1 MKIAVVGSG
10 ISGLS
15 AAYYLSKKHHVDLF
29 EKEDHFGGHS
39 HTIDLMFGEKKVSVD
54 IGFIVF
60 NFQTY
65 PNLIKFF
72 EENKIDIEKSNMS
85 FSVSVDNSNF
95 EYEVVD
101 NIDTEF
107 LKSKIKD
114 CDGISIRTAK
124 LSGDVIEAANN
135 LKIIS
140 RHGVGYDNIDL
151 EVSKKKDITLAITA
165 TANAVAVAEHVMF
178 MILNISKRGS
188 MYDDTVKSGKFNERN
203 KLPKTVELW
212 NKNILIAGFGRI
224 GQALIKR
231 CLGFEMN
238 VFVFD
243 PFVPKEF
250 IEKRGGTKVD
260 NLSEASKDMDA
271 MSLHIPLNDET
282 KNIINYELLKS
293 MKKNCII
300 INAARGGIVN
310 EVDLDRALN
319 ENLIFGAGLDVFE
332 TEPPAE
338 NNPLLKNKK
347 VFLSPHTAAFTE
359 ECMTR
364 MGKETIQNII
374 DFFDRKLQK
383 SKIVNL

>member
-1 MKIAVVGSG
+1 MKKILIIQPIHEEG
-10 ISGLS
+10 I
-15 AAYYLSKKHHVDLF
+15 
-29 EKEDHFGGHS
+29 
-39 HTIDLMFGEKKVSVD
+39 
-54 IGFIVF
+54 
-60 NFQTY
+60 
-65 PNLIKFF
+65 NLLK
-72 EENKIDIEKSNMS
+72 N
-85 FSVSVDNSNF
+85 NSNF

-101 NIDTEF
+101 NVDTEF

-243 PFVPKEF
+243 PFVSKEF

-260 NLSEASKDMDA
+260 NLSETSKDMDA

-364 MGKETIQNII
+364 MGKETIQNIF
-374 DFFDRKLQK
+374 DFFDGNLENSKKVKL
-383 SKIVNL
+383 

>member
-1 MKIAVVGSG
+1 MKKILVIQPIHEEG
-10 ISGLS
+10 I
-15 AAYYLSKKHHVDLF
+15 
-29 EKEDHFGGHS
+29 
-39 HTIDLMFGEKKVSVD
+39 
-54 IGFIVF
+54 
-60 NFQTY
+60 
-65 PNLIKFF
+65 NLLK
-72 EENKIDIEKSNMS
+72 
-85 FSVSVDNSNF
+85 DNSGF

-101 NIDTEF
+101 NVDTEF

-151 EVSKKKDITLAITA
+151 KVSKKKDITLAITA

-188 MYDDTVKSGKFNERN
+188 LYDKTVKSGKFNERN

-243 PFVPKEF
+243 PFVSKEF

-260 NLSEASKDMDA
+260 NLSETSKDMDA
-271 MSLHIPLNDET
+271 ISLHIPLNDKT
-282 KNIINYELLKS
+282 KNIINYELLKY

-364 MGKETIQNII
+364 MGTETIQNIF
-374 DFFDRKLQK
+374 DFFDGSLENSKKVKL
-383 SKIVNL
+383 

>member
-1 MKIAVVGSG
+1 MS
-10 ISGLS
+10 
-15 AAYYLSKKHHVDLF
+15 SKK
-29 EKEDHFGGHS
+29 K
-39 HTIDLMFGEKKVSVD
+39 I
-54 IGFIVF
+54 
-60 NFQTY
+60 
-65 PNLIKFF
+65 LIIQPIHDAGIKLL
-72 EENKIDIEKSNMS
+72 E
-85 FSVSVDNSNF
+85 DNSDYEF
-95 EYEVVD
+95 EIVENTD
-101 NIDTEF
+101 NEF

-124 LSGDVIEAANN
+124 LTSEVIEGSTK

-151 EVSKKKDITLAITA
+151 ESTKKNNITLSITA

-178 MILNISKRGS
+178 MLLNISKKGN
-188 MYDDTVKSGKFNERN
+188 MYNETVKSGKFNDRN

-231 CLGFEMN
+231 CHGFEMK
-238 VFVFD
+238 VFVYD
-243 PFVPKEF
+243 PFVSKEI
-250 IEKRGGTKVD
+250 IEKHGGIKVD
-260 NLSEASKDMDA
+260 SLEEASKNMDA
-271 MSLHIPLNDET
+271 ISLHVPLNEKT
-282 KNIINYELLKS
+282 KNIINYDLLKN

-300 INAARGGIVN
+300 INAARGGVIN
-310 EVDLDRALN
+310 EIDLDNALN
-319 ENLIFGAGLDVFE
+319 ENLILGAGLDVFE
-332 TEPPAE
+332 IEPP
-338 NNPLLKNKK
+338 NSDNPLLKNNK

-364 MGKETIQNII
+364 MGIETIQNII

>member
-1 MKIAVVGSG
+1 MKKILVIQPIHEEG
-10 ISGLS
+10 I
-15 AAYYLSKKHHVDLF
+15 
-29 EKEDHFGGHS
+29 
-39 HTIDLMFGEKKVSVD
+39 
-54 IGFIVF
+54 
-60 NFQTY
+60 
-65 PNLIKFF
+65 NLLK
-72 EENKIDIEKSNMS
+72 
-85 FSVSVDNSNF
+85 DNSNF

-101 NIDTEF
+101 NVDTEF

-124 LSGDVIEAANN
+124 LSGEVIKAANN

-243 PFVPKEF
+243 PFVSKEF

-260 NLSEASKDMDA
+260 NLSETSKDMDA

-364 MGKETIQNII
+364 MGKETIQNIF
-374 DFFDRKLQK
+374 DFFDGNLENSKKVKL
-383 SKIVNL
+383 

>member
-1 MKIAVVGSG
+1 MKKILVIQPIHEEG
-10 ISGLS
+10 I
-15 AAYYLSKKHHVDLF
+15 
-29 EKEDHFGGHS
+29 
-39 HTIDLMFGEKKVSVD
+39 
-54 IGFIVF
+54 
-60 NFQTY
+60 
-65 PNLIKFF
+65 NLLK
-72 EENKIDIEKSNMS
+72 
-85 FSVSVDNSNF
+85 DNSDF

-107 LKSKIKD
+107 LISKIKD

-124 LSGDVIEAANN
+124 LSGEVIEAANN

-188 MYDDTVKSGKFNERN
+188 MYDDTVKSGKFSERN

-243 PFVPKEF
+243 PFVSKEF

-260 NLSEASKDMDA
+260 NLSETSKDMDA

-338 NNPLLKNKK
+338 NNPLLKNEK

-364 MGKETIQNII
+364 MGKETIQNIF
-374 DFFDRKLQK
+374 DFFDGSLENSKKVKL
-383 SKIVNL
+383 

>member
-1 MKIAVVGSG
+1 MKKILVIQPIHEEG
-10 ISGLS
+10 I
-15 AAYYLSKKHHVDLF
+15 
-29 EKEDHFGGHS
+29 
-39 HTIDLMFGEKKVSVD
+39 
-54 IGFIVF
+54 
-60 NFQTY
+60 
-65 PNLIKFF
+65 NLLK
-72 EENKIDIEKSNMS
+72 
-85 FSVSVDNSNF
+85 DNSDF

-101 NIDTEF
+101 NVDTEF

-124 LSGDVIEAANN
+124 LSGEVIEAANN

-151 EVSKKKDITLAITA
+151 EVLKKKNITLAITA

-178 MILNISKRGS
+178 MTLNISKRGS
-188 MYDDTVKSGKFNERN
+188 MYDDTVKNGKFNERN

-243 PFVPKEF
+243 PFVSKEF

-260 NLSEASKDMDA
+260 NLSETSKDMDA
-271 MSLHIPLNDET
+271 ISLHIPLNDET

-364 MGKETIQNII
+364 MGKETIQNIF
-374 DFFDRKLQK
+374 DFFDGNLENSKKVKL
-383 SKIVNL
+383 

>member
-1 MKIAVVGSG
+1 MKKILVIQPIHEEG
-10 ISGLS
+10 I
-15 AAYYLSKKHHVDLF
+15 
-29 EKEDHFGGHS
+29 
-39 HTIDLMFGEKKVSVD
+39 
-54 IGFIVF
+54 
-60 NFQTY
+60 
-65 PNLIKFF
+65 NLLK
-72 EENKIDIEKSNMS
+72 N
-85 FSVSVDNSNF
+85 NSNF

-101 NIDTEF
+101 NVDTEF

-124 LSGDVIEAANN
+124 LSGEVIEAANN

-243 PFVPKEF
+243 PFVSKEF

-260 NLSEASKDMDA
+260 NLSKTSKDMDA

-364 MGKETIQNII
+364 MGKETIQNIF
-374 DFFDRKLQK
+374 DFFDGNLENSKKVKL
-383 SKIVNL
+383 

>member
-1 MKIAVVGSG
+1 MKKILIIQPIHQEG
-10 ISGLS
+10 IKL
-15 AAYYLSKKHHVDLF
+15 L
-29 EKEDHFGGHS
+29 
-39 HTIDLMFGEKKVSVD
+39 
-54 IGFIVF
+54 
-60 NFQTY
+60 Q
-65 PNLIKFF
+65 
-72 EENKIDIEKSNMS
+72 SNS
-85 FSVSVDNSNF
+85 
-95 EYEVVD
+95 EYEFEVVE
-101 NIDTEF
+101 NIEINF
-107 LKSKIKD
+107 LKNKIKD
-114 CDGISIRTAK
+114 CDGVSIRTAK
-124 LSGDVIEAANN
+124 LSREVIEAANN
-135 LKIIS
+135 LRIIS

-151 EVSKKKDITLAITA
+151 KVSKKKNITLAITS

-243 PFVPKEF
+243 PFVSKEF

-260 NLSEASKDMDA
+260 NLSETSKDMDA

-332 TEPPAE
+332 TEPPTE

-359 ECMTR
+359 ECMIR
-364 MGKETIQNII
+364 MGKETIQNIF
-374 DFFDRKLQK
+374 DFFDGSLEDSKKVKL
-383 SKIVNL
+383 

>member
-1 MKIAVVGSG
+1 MKKILVIQPIHEEG
-10 ISGLS
+10 I
-15 AAYYLSKKHHVDLF
+15 
-29 EKEDHFGGHS
+29 
-39 HTIDLMFGEKKVSVD
+39 
-54 IGFIVF
+54 
-60 NFQTY
+60 
-65 PNLIKFF
+65 NLLK
-72 EENKIDIEKSNMS
+72 N
-85 FSVSVDNSNF
+85 NSNF
-95 EYEVVD
+95 EYEVV
-101 NIDTEF
+101 NNVDTEF

-124 LSGDVIEAANN
+124 LSGEVIKAANN

-243 PFVPKEF
+243 PFVSKEF

-260 NLSEASKDMDA
+260 NLSETSKDMDA

-364 MGKETIQNII
+364 MGKETIQNIF
-374 DFFDRKLQK
+374 DFFDGNLENSKRVKL
-383 SKIVNL
+383 

>member
-1 MKIAVVGSG
+1 MKKILVIQPIHEEG
-10 ISGLS
+10 I
-15 AAYYLSKKHHVDLF
+15 
-29 EKEDHFGGHS
+29 
-39 HTIDLMFGEKKVSVD
+39 
-54 IGFIVF
+54 
-60 NFQTY
+60 
-65 PNLIKFF
+65 NLLK
-72 EENKIDIEKSNMS
+72 
-85 FSVSVDNSNF
+85 DNSDF

-101 NIDTEF
+101 NVDTEF

-188 MYDDTVKSGKFNERN
+188 MYNDTVKSGKFNERN

-243 PFVPKEF
+243 PFVSKEF

-260 NLSEASKDMDA
+260 NLSETSKDMDA

-364 MGKETIQNII
+364 MGKETIQNIF
-374 DFFDRKLQK
+374 DFFDGSLENSKKVKL
-383 SKIVNL
+383 